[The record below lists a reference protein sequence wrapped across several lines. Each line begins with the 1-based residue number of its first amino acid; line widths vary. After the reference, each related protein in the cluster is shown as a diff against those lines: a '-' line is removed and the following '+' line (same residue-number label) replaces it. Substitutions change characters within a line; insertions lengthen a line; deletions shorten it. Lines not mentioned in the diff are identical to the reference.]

1 MSKIKVAIVG
11 VGNCT
16 SSFVQGLEFYKKNNT
31 DIGLINNKIGE
42 YSINDIE
49 VVAAFDINEL
59 KIDKDLS
66 EAIFA
71 SPNIAYRCPDIQVP
85 KLGVEVKMG
94 PVLDGN
100 PPHLAEFIIAAK
112 KDLLD
117 VEKELQDSGAEILL
131 NFLPTGSAKAARY
144 YADIAIKKLGIG
156 YINGMPELIVSGDD
170 GYAEAAEKSGSPLIG
185 DDVKSQIG
193 ATIINRAL
201 IELFKE
207 RGIHITK
214 MYQLNY
220 AGNTDFCNLVNRGES
235 KIKTKTEAL
244 TTAIPYE
251 ANVSTGF
258 SFIPNMGDRKTAIFK
273 IEGQNYSG
281 APLVFEAKL
290 EVEDSPNFGGVI
302 ADAVRYCKLALD
314 RGTSG
319 ILTSACA
326 FLAKHPPV
334 QYNDKIAKEMLEQF
348 VAGKRKD

>member
-11 VGNCT
+11 VGNCS
-16 SSFVQGLEFYKKNNT
+16 SSFIQGLEYYKKNKTN
-31 DIGLINNKIGE
+31 IGLMNEIIDSYN
-42 YSINDIE
+42 INDIE

-59 KIDKDLS
+59 KVGKDLS

-85 KLGVEVKMG
+85 NLGVEVKIG

-100 PPHLAEFIIAAK
+100 PPHLAKYVVVAK
-112 KDLLD
+112 KDPVD
-117 VEKELQDSGAEILL
+117 VEKALQDSDTEILL
-131 NFLPTGSAKAARY
+131 NFLPTGSAKAARF

-156 YINGMPELIVSGDD
+156 YINGMPELIVSGDE
-170 GYAEAAEKSGSPLIG
+170 GYVEAAEKSGSPLIG

-201 IELFKE
+201 IELFKD

-244 TTAIPYE
+244 TTAIPYD

-258 SFIPNMGDRKTAIFK
+258 SFISNMGDRKTAIFK
-273 IEGQNYSG
+273 IEGRNYSG
-281 APLVFEAKL
+281 APLIFEAKL

-302 ADAVRYCKLALD
+302 ADAVRYCKIALD
-314 RGTSG
+314 RGVSG

-334 QYNDKIAKEMLEQF
+334 QYNDKTAKEMLEQF
-348 VAGKRKD
+348 ITGKRKD

>member
-16 SSFVQGLEFYKKNNT
+16 SSFIQGLEFYKKNKT
-31 DIGLINNKIGE
+31 DIGLMNKIIGE

-59 KIDKDLS
+59 KVGKDLS

-85 KLGVEVKMG
+85 NLSVEVKMG
-94 PVLDGN
+94 HVLDGN
-100 PPHLAEFIIAAK
+100 PPHLAEFVVTAK
-112 KDLLD
+112 KDPVD
-117 VEKELQDSGAEILL
+117 VEKTLQDTGTEILL
-131 NFLPTGSAKAARY
+131 NFLPTGSAIASRY
-144 YADIAIKKLGIG
+144 YADIAIKRLGMG
-156 YINGMPELIVSGDD
+156 YINGMPELIVSGDE
-170 GYAEAAEKSGSPLIG
+170 GYVEAAEKSGSPLIG

-201 IELFKE
+201 IELFKD
-207 RGIHITK
+207 RGIRIIK

-235 KIKTKTEAL
+235 KMKTKIEAL

-302 ADAVRYCKLALD
+302 ADAVRYCKIALD
-314 RGTSG
+314 RGISG
-319 ILTSACA
+319 VLTSASS

-334 QYNDKIAKEMLEQF
+334 QYNDKKAKEMLEQF
-348 VAGKRKD
+348 VLGKREN

>member
-16 SSFVQGLEFYKKNNT
+16 SSFIQGLEFYKKNNT
-31 DIGLINNKIGE
+31 DIGLINNKIGG
-42 YSINDIE
+42 YSISDIE
-49 VVAAFDINEL
+49 VVAAFDINEM
-59 KIDKDLS
+59 KVGKDLS

-71 SPNIAYRCPDIQVP
+71 SPNIAYKCPDIEVLN
-85 KLGVEVKMG
+85 LGIEVKMG

-100 PPHLAEFIIAAK
+100 PPHLAEFVVAAK
-112 KDLLD
+112 KDPVD
-117 VEKELQDSGAEILL
+117 VEKTLQGSGAEILL

-144 YADIAIKKLGIG
+144 YADVAIKK
-156 YINGMPELIVSGDD
+156 
-170 GYAEAAEKSGSPLIG
+170 PLIG

-201 IELFKE
+201 IELFKD

-235 KIKTKTEAL
+235 KMKTKTEAL

-281 APLVFEAKL
+281 APLLFEAKL

-314 RGTSG
+314 RGISG

-334 QYNDKIAKEMLEQF
+334 QFEDKTAKEMLEQF
-348 VAGKRKD
+348 ITGKRKD